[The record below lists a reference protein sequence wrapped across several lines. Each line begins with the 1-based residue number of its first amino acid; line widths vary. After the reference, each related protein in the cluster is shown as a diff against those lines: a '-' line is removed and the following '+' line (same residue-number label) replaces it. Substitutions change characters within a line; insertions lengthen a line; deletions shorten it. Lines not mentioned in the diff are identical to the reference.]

1 MKLTDSLLKFTLE
14 DPCLG
19 FRSRDFFFPLLG
31 ECEAAAVCRLK
42 GEKLFL
48 LLPPAAAA
56 AWMPIV
62 VLDPFLSPEDGFGRP
77 KARGGGAGVVV
88 LEANCLLKMLGL
100 RVVTAAVACC
110 CCCCCL
116 PPNAEDFCFL
126 LPPPRLPPCL
136 EGEAGGGGGG
146 LGRRWSLALE
156 DEEELLSASGS
167 PPPLRS
173 VSISSALSS
182 DRCLSSSSPR
192 SRAASLENIIIIQ
205 KIFRRRTAWNL
216 KADMDVDMCVWMI
229 WSRQKTEESESN
241 NSVSLQCTAVS
252 PLCFLTLTHQIGRC
266 IEILCRY
273 IYIDNV

>member
-110 CCCCCL
+110 CCCRL

-146 LGRRWSLALE
+146 LGRRWSLAL
-156 DEEELLSASGS
+156 EEELLSASGS

-192 SRAASLENIIIIQ
+192 SRAASLENI
-205 KIFRRRTAWNL
+205 L
-216 KADMDVDMCVWMI
+216 K
-229 WSRQKTEESESN
+229 N
-241 NSVSLQCTAVS
+241 NAKN
-252 PLCFLTLTHQIGRC
+252 I
-266 IEILCRY
+266 
-273 IYIDNV
+273 

>member
-42 GEKLFL
+42 GEKLF
-48 LLPPAAAA
+48 AAAA

-77 KARGGGAGVVV
+77 KARGGGAVEVV
-88 LEANCLLKMLGL
+88 LEENCLLKMLGL

-110 CCCCCL
+110 CCCRL

-146 LGRRWSLALE
+146 LGRRWSLAL
-156 DEEELLSASGS
+156 EELLSASGS

-192 SRAASLENIIIIQ
+192 SRAASLENI
-205 KIFRRRTAWNL
+205 L
-216 KADMDVDMCVWMI
+216 K
-229 WSRQKTEESESN
+229 N
-241 NSVSLQCTAVS
+241 NAKN
-252 PLCFLTLTHQIGRC
+252 I
-266 IEILCRY
+266 
-273 IYIDNV
+273 

>member
-62 VLDPFLSPEDGFGRP
+62 VLDPFFSPEDGFGRP

-100 RVVTAAVACC
+100 RVVTAACC
-110 CCCCCL
+110 CWRL

-126 LPPPRLPPCL
+126 WPPPRLPQ
-136 EGEAGGGGGG
+136 
-146 LGRRWSLALE
+146 R
-156 DEEELLSASGS
+156 
-167 PPPLRS
+167 PPPHR
-173 VSISSALSS
+173 
-182 DRCLSSSSPR
+182 SSPILAG
-192 SRAASLENIIIIQ
+192 RAAGPGQQARACTRE
-205 KIFRRRTAWNL
+205 
-216 KADMDVDMCVWMI
+216 DV
-229 WSRQKTEESESN
+229 
-241 NSVSLQCTAVS
+241 
-252 PLCFLTLTHQIGRC
+252 
-266 IEILCRY
+266 
-273 IYIDNV
+273 